1 MQSPLTY
8 KLIVLEG
15 ALIGDRRYLQAEEGF
30 YDLQQEAGHVGAALL
45 CKAGAVPLVF

>member
-1 MQSPLTY
+1 MQTPLTY

-30 YDLQQEAGHVGAALL
+30 YDLQQAAGQGVAALL
-45 CKAGAVPLVF
+45 CKPGAVPLVD